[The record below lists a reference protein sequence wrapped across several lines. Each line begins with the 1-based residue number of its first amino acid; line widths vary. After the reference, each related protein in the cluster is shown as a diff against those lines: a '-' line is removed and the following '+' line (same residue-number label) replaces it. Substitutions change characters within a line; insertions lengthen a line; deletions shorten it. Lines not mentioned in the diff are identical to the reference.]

1 MAADNDQER
10 SEEATQQRRDDF
22 RRRGQVAQTKEVGI
36 VFSLLGF
43 ALFFW
48 LMSGFFAQQITESYQ
63 LVYGYISAGH
73 FTPEYIPTV
82 LMAMG
87 LRLGYILLPVL
98 LFSGFLSLGSSV
110 LQIGFLY
117 SEDAL
122 TPDFEKINPIQ
133 GFKRLFSLRSLV
145 EGIKA
150 MGKMAIIAFM
160 AYTVIKSSISIL
172 PQMVTLTPFEIFTF
186 IAQNVFTLILT
197 VGGVLIVI
205 AGADFFFQK
214 YQMEEQMKMTKQE
227 IRDEV
232 KTREGDPLIKARIR
246 KIQKEV
252 AQRRMM
258 SEVPKADVIITNPTH
273 LAIAIKYSPDKYPAP
288 IMIAKGQDHVALR
301 IREIAKE
308 HNIPIVENKPLAR
321 TMFKTMEIGNVIP
334 RDLFAAVA
342 EVLAYVFKLK
352 KRRIV

>member
-82 LMAMG
+82 LIAMG

-150 MGKMAIIAFM
+150 MGKMAIIAFT

>member
-10 SEEATQQRRDDF
+10 TEEATQQRRDDF
-22 RRRGQVAQTKEVGI
+22 RKRGQVAQTKELGTVT
-36 VFSLLGF
+36 SLLGA
-43 ALFFW
+43 ALLFW
-48 LMSGFFAQQITESYQ
+48 LLSGFFSHQIMESYQ
-63 LVYGYISAGH
+63 LVYGYISSGH
-73 FTPEYIPTV
+73 FGPEHIST
-82 LMAMG
+82 LMMSLGIRAM
-87 LRLGYILLPVL
+87 YILIPVFI
-98 LFSGFLSLGSSV
+98 FSLMMSLGSSMV
-110 LQIGFLY
+110 QVGMLY
-117 SEDAL
+117 NEDAL
-122 TPDFEKINPIQ
+122 SPDFEKINPLQ
-133 GFKRLFSLRSLV
+133 GFKRLFSLRSVV

-150 MGKMAIIAFM
+150 LLKMTVIAM
-160 AYTVIKSSISIL
+160 AAYMIIKSSLHVL
-172 PQMVTLTPFEIFTF
+172 PQMITLTPYEIITLLMN
-186 IAQNVFTLILT
+186 NVFLLLLGI
-197 VGGVLIVI
+197 GGVLVVI
-205 AGADFFFQK
+205 AAADYFFQR
-214 YQMEEQMKMTKQE
+214 YQLEEQMKMTKQE
-227 IRDEV
+227 IRDEN
-232 KTREGDPLIKARIR
+232 KSREGDPLIKARIR

-273 LAIAIKYSPDKYPAP
+273 LAIAIKYSPDKHPAP

-308 HNIPIVENKPLAR
+308 HNIPVVENKPLAR